1 MPVMYDNNKQGFA
14 KYSEAELTLNT
25 VRDWTDQGV
34 TELSLWFRGNPAS
47 VGSFTEAP
55 TGTYTMTASGA
66 DIWNA
71 ADEFHY
77 ASKMLT
83 GVGSIVAQVLSVDNT
98 DPWAKAGVMFRDT
111 LEPGSKF
118 AAVYITPG
126 SGCRFQARVDADA
139 AATSDTSVVTSQQ
152 TAITAPYWVKLERD
166 FAGNFRGYYSA
177 NGSAWQP
184 MSWNPQNISM
194 NSNVYIGLAVTSH
207 NAAATCEAKFSNV
220 TITGTVGAQ
229 WTNQDIGIASNAAE
243 PLYVAV
249 SNSADTPAIVI
260 HDNPAAAQIDTW
272 TQWIIPLQVFADQGI
287 NLTNVDRIAI
297 GLGTKGNMT
306 APGGSGKMFFDDIRL
321 NRPRT
326 APQE

>member
-1 MPVMYDNNKQGFA
+1 MPVAYDNNKQGYS
-14 KYSEAELTLNT
+14 KYSEVELKLSA
-25 VRDWTDQGV
+25 VRDWTAEGV

-47 VGSFTEAP
+47 TGSFVEAP
-55 TGTYTMTASGA
+55 VGTYTMTGSGT

-77 ASKMLT
+77 AFKSLT
-83 GVGSIVAQVLSVDNT
+83 GVGSIVAKVLSVDNT
-98 DPWAKAGVMFRDT
+98 DLWAKAGVMIRET
-111 LEPGSKF
+111 LDAGSKF

-126 SGCRFQARVDADA
+126 NGCRFQARTDTDI

-152 TAITAPYWVKLERD
+152 TTITAPYWVKLERD
-166 FAGNFRGYYSA
+166 VAGNFRGYYST
-177 NGSAWQP
+177 NGSTWTP
-184 MSWNPQNISM
+184 MSWNSQNISM
-194 NSNVYIGLAVTSH
+194 SSNIYIGLAVTSH

-220 TITGTVGAQ
+220 TITGSAGAQ

-249 SNSADTPAIVI
+249 SNSAGTPAVVV
-260 HDNPAAAQIDTW
+260 HDDPAAANINTW
-272 TQWIIPLQVFADQGI
+272 TEWIIPLSAFADQGV

-306 APGGSGKMFFDDIRL
+306 ITGGSGKMYFDDIRL
-321 NRPRT
+321 YQPE
-326 APQE
+326 PQP